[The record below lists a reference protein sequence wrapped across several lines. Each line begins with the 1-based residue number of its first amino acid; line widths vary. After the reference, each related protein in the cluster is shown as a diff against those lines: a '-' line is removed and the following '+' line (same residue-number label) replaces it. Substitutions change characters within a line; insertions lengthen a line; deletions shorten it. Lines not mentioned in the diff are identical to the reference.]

1 VLVNATTH
9 YWLLGDV
16 FGQDPAGIDED
27 RYVAA
32 LAELA
37 AGLLDGTQE
46 EDQSHEPPEH

>member
-1 VLVNATTH
+1 VLIGATSH

-16 FGQDPAGIDED
+16 FGEHPAGIDED

-37 AGLLDGTQE
+37 ARLLQD
-46 EDQSHEPPEH
+46 D